1 MDEMSGEAIPMQ
13 PTNNNTKGSCMA
25 KLRRAEIDMQSIPMN
40 MIEILMML
48 MMMMMINSWQGCDLM
63 MAKSQRTIQ
72 DIKEKQPQQVK
83 GKSTFRWQ
91 GK

>member
-1 MDEMSGEAIPMQ
+1 MDEMSGKAIPMQ

-40 MIEILMML
+40 IIEIL
-48 MMMMMINSWQGCDLM
+48 MMMMINSWQGCDLM

-72 DIKEKQPQQVK
+72 DIKDK
-83 GKSTFRWQ
+83 TT
-91 GK
+91 

>member
-1 MDEMSGEAIPMQ
+1 
-13 PTNNNTKGSCMA
+13 MA
-25 KLRRAEIDMQSIPMN
+25 KLRRAENDIQSIPMN
-40 MIEILMML
+40 MIEKL
-48 MMMMMINSWQGCDLM
+48 MMMMMMNSWQGCDLM

-72 DIKEKQPQQVK
+72 DIKEKQPQQVE

>member
-40 MIEILMML
+40 IIEIL
-48 MMMMMINSWQGCDLM
+48 MMMMINSWQGCDLM
-63 MAKSQRTIQ
+63 IAKSQRTNQ
-72 DIKEKQPQQVK
+72 DIKDK
-83 GKSTFRWQ
+83 TT
-91 GK
+91 

>member
-1 MDEMSGEAIPMQ
+1 MDEMSGKAVPMQ
-13 PTNNNTKGSCMA
+13 PTNNNTKGGCMA
-25 KLRRAEIDMQSIPMN
+25 KLRRAEIDMQSIPIN
-40 MIEILMML
+40 IIEIL
-48 MMMMMINSWQGCDLM
+48 MMMMMINSWQGSDLM

-72 DIKEKQPQQVK
+72 DIKEKRLKQVE

>member
-1 MDEMSGEAIPMQ
+1 MDEMSGKAKHMQ

-40 MIEILMML
+40 MIVML
-48 MMMMMINSWQGCDLM
+48 MMIFNSWQGCDLM

-72 DIKEKQPQQVK
+72 DIKDK
-83 GKSTFRWQ
+83 TT
-91 GK
+91 

>member
-1 MDEMSGEAIPMQ
+1 MDEVSGKAIPMQ

-25 KLRRAEIDMQSIPMN
+25 KLRRAEIDIQSIPMN
-40 MIEILMML
+40 MIEILMMMV
-48 MMMMMINSWQGCDLM
+48 MMNSWQGCDLM

-91 GK
+91 GT